1 MEQTKAIKTRYLAA
15 GFLIMLAMLPALTAC
30 NDDDGLEK
38 DKTTGHTLTLTLKTD
53 VEAIPET
60 RALIREAAPGS
71 EAAQAGFSYELV
83 SSDADSVAVSSPMTK
98 APTTLKN
105 VYALLFKSD
114 GTFNGRANI
123 GTMTANTNKIVTFTN
138 VADPAAT
145 SCRLVIVAND
155 NAATNN
161 YASTG
166 GTGSFAN
173 FTGNYANFQTLVM
186 TNNIAADAD
195 VPYAG
200 TATVNLFAGG
210 VNATTSVQLYRT
222 LAKVTVVNQTFSI
235 PYTSQGGGT
244 IPRTGIQLVNAG
256 KKCFG
261 TKNNYDGTGNNTNT
275 AGVENSTSV
284 NANTVTWYVGENVQS
299 GYSATTATERNRL
312 KAPDA
317 ARVTLTGSKTL
328 ATDDAYTCHFDVFMG
343 KSGSVGDFSLRRH
356 TNYTLTVNINNSLEF
371 IRSYVTN
378 SSGNLYYKNDD
389 PRIWHSVA
397 SVWVPV
403 NQALATT
410 YKARLDAQEYTL
422 TNYPPFNYDGGTV
435 TGTLGSDYMGV
446 SSTATVNMPYSFEVE
461 KTERGSV
468 ISNYQ
473 AAIDYCKGLGTGWRV
488 PTIIELKGMH
498 ENSSALQS
506 AGCAAF
512 INFWYWSSSVYNG
525 DANIRCILDFSN
537 GNFTGA
543 NLSDY
548 GNYVRCV
555 RDNLPPNKVTINQA
569 VADAYK
575 AEQSD
580 LTNWPPFNY
589 DYGTV
594 TGTLGSDYKG
604 KSSNAT
610 ISTPYSI
617 EVSKT
622 QPAGTHIYN
631 TAAAKNQCPSEWRLP
646 TQIELFAIY
655 QNKAKLEAIS
665 GFAAFISDNYWS
677 SSVYNGSASGRCQL
691 HLGNGSSTGT
701 GTSNN
706 NYVRCVR
713 DI

>member
-1 MEQTKAIKTRYLAA
+1 MRKNNNLQKLALAA

-30 NDDDGLEK
+30 NDDNDGLEK
-38 DKTTGHTLTLTLKTD
+38 DPTAGHTLTLTLKTG

-83 SSDADSVAVSSPMTK
+83 SSDADSCSADMPSTK

-166 GTGSFAN
+166 GTGNFAN
-173 FTGNYANFQTLVM
+173 FTGNYATFQTLKM
-186 TNNIAADAD
+186 TNTISSDAD

-235 PYTSQGGGT
+235 PYSSQGGGT

-299 GYSATTATERNRL
+299 GYSATNATERNRL
-312 KAPDA
+312 KAPNA

-356 TNYTLTVNINNSLEF
+356 TNYTLTVNVNNSLEF
-371 IRSYVTN
+371 IRNYVTN
-378 SSGNLYYKNDD
+378 STGNLYYKADD
-389 PRIWHSVA
+389 PRIWHS
-397 SVWVPV
+397 
-403 NQALATT
+403 
-410 YKARLDAQEYTL
+410 
-422 TNYPPFNYDGGTV
+422 
-435 TGTLGSDYMGV
+435 
-446 SSTATVNMPYSFEVE
+446 
-461 KTERGSV
+461 
-468 ISNYQ
+468 
-473 AAIDYCKGLGTGWRV
+473 
-488 PTIIELKGMH
+488 
-498 ENSSALQS
+498 
-506 AGCAAF
+506 
-512 INFWYWSSSVYNG
+512 
-525 DANIRCILDFSN
+525 
-537 GNFTGA
+537 
-543 NLSDY
+543 
-548 GNYVRCV
+548 
-555 RDNLPPNKVTINQA
+555 
-569 VADAYK
+569 
-575 AEQSD
+575 
-580 LTNWPPFNY
+580 
-589 DYGTV
+589 
-594 TGTLGSDYKG
+594 
-604 KSSNAT
+604 
-610 ISTPYSI
+610 
-617 EVSKT
+617 
-622 QPAGTHIYN
+622 
-631 TAAAKNQCPSEWRLP
+631 
-646 TQIELFAIY
+646 
-655 QNKAKLEAIS
+655 
-665 GFAAFISDNYWS
+665 
-677 SSVYNGSASGRCQL
+677 
-691 HLGNGSSTGT
+691 
-701 GTSNN
+701 
-706 NYVRCVR
+706 
-713 DI
+713 

>member
-38 DKTTGHTLTLTLKTD
+38 DPTKGHTLTLTLKTG

-83 SSDADSVAVSSPMTK
+83 SSDTDSCSADMPSTK

-123 GTMTANTNKIVTFTN
+123 GTMTANTDKVVTFTN

-166 GTGSFAN
+166 GTGNFAN
-173 FTGNYANFQTLVM
+173 FTGNYATFQTLKM
-186 TNNIAADAD
+186 TNTISSDAD

-200 TATVNLFAGG
+200 TTTVNLSSGAFGG
-210 VNATTSVQLYRT
+210 TASVQLYRT

-235 PYTSQGGGT
+235 PYSSQGGGT

-299 GYSATTATERNRL
+299 GYSATNATERNRL
-312 KAPDA
+312 KAPNA
-317 ARVTLTGSKTL
+317 ARVMLTGSKTL

-397 SVWVPV
+397 SVWVPI
-403 NQALATT
+403 NQALATA

-422 TNYPPFNYDGGTV
+422 TNYPPFNYDGGAV
-435 TGTLGSDYMGV
+435 SGTAGSDYMGV
-446 SSTATVNMPYSFEVE
+446 SSTATVNTPYSFEVE
-461 KTERGSV
+461 KTERGSNS
-468 ISNYQ
+468 IYQ
-473 AAIDYCKGLGTGWRV
+473 PAIDYCKGKGSGWRV
-488 PTIIELKGMH
+488 
-498 ENSSALQS
+498 
-506 AGCAAF
+506 
-512 INFWYWSSSVYNG
+512 
-525 DANIRCILDFSN
+525 
-537 GNFTGA
+537 
-543 NLSDY
+543 
-548 GNYVRCV
+548 
-555 RDNLPPNKVTINQA
+555 
-569 VADAYK
+569 
-575 AEQSD
+575 
-580 LTNWPPFNY
+580 
-589 DYGTV
+589 
-594 TGTLGSDYKG
+594 
-604 KSSNAT
+604 
-610 ISTPYSI
+610 
-617 EVSKT
+617 
-622 QPAGTHIYN
+622 
-631 TAAAKNQCPSEWRLP
+631 P
-646 TQIELFAIY
+646 TQIELFAMY
-655 QNKAKLEAIS
+655 QNKSKLEAIS
-665 GFAAFISDNYWS
+665 GFATFIGEAYWS
-677 SSVYNGSASGRCQL
+677 STVYGGDIGMRCGLNVSKGYFGNNGTAG
-691 HLGNGSSTGT
+691 GF
-701 GTSNN
+701 
-706 NYVRCVR
+706 YVRCVR

>member
-38 DKTTGHTLTLTLKTD
+38 DKTAGHTLTLTLKTD

-155 NAATNN
+155 NAATNS

-200 TATVNLFAGG
+200 TTTVNLSSGAFGG
-210 VNATTSVQLYRT
+210 TASVQLYRT

-235 PYTSQGGGT
+235 PYSSQGGGT
-244 IPRTGIQLVNAG
+244 IPRTGIQLINAG

-299 GYSATTATERNRL
+299 GYSATNATERNRL
-312 KAPDA
+312 KAPNA
-317 ARVTLTGSKTL
+317 ARVMLTGSKTL

-397 SVWVPV
+397 SVWVPI
-403 NQALATT
+403 NQALATA

-422 TNYPPFNYDGGTV
+422 TNYPPFNYDGGAGS
-435 TGTLGSDYMGV
+435 GTAGSDYMGV
-446 SSTATVNMPYSFEVE
+446 SSTATVNTPYSFEVE
-461 KTERGSV
+461 KTERGSY
-468 ISNYQ
+468 SKYQ
-473 AAIDYCKGLGTGWRV
+473 PAIDYCKGKGSGWRV
-488 PTIIELKGMH
+488 
-498 ENSSALQS
+498 
-506 AGCAAF
+506 
-512 INFWYWSSSVYNG
+512 
-525 DANIRCILDFSN
+525 
-537 GNFTGA
+537 
-543 NLSDY
+543 
-548 GNYVRCV
+548 
-555 RDNLPPNKVTINQA
+555 
-569 VADAYK
+569 
-575 AEQSD
+575 
-580 LTNWPPFNY
+580 
-589 DYGTV
+589 
-594 TGTLGSDYKG
+594 
-604 KSSNAT
+604 
-610 ISTPYSI
+610 
-617 EVSKT
+617 
-622 QPAGTHIYN
+622 
-631 TAAAKNQCPSEWRLP
+631 P
-646 TQIELFAIY
+646 TQIELFAMY
-655 QNKAKLEAIS
+655 QNKSKLEAIS
-665 GFAAFISDNYWS
+665 GFATFIGEAYWS
-677 SSVYNGSASGRCQL
+677 STVYGGDIGMRCGLNVSKGYFGNNGTAG
-691 HLGNGSSTGT
+691 GF
-701 GTSNN
+701 
-706 NYVRCVR
+706 YVRCVR